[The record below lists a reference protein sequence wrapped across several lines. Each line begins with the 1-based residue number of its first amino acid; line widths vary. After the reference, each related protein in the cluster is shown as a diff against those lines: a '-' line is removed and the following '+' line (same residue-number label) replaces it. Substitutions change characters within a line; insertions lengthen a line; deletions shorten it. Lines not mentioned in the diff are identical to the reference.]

1 MSKINTQELQD
12 LLQGSASKDENK
24 FNQFYKTYQGLI
36 YGIAFS
42 ILKNKENAEDL
53 VQIVCTKIWDMKP
66 ENLPNRKPA
75 TWLYTLTK
83 NETLNFLRKQKNTV
97 SMEDIY
103 SIGEEDANLD
113 DIVEK
118 ESYNKILSRLEPQ
131 DQEIVSLKVLSGLSF
146 RKISQILDM
155 PIGTVQWKYYKA
167 LHTLKMLLANLS
179 MFIVAILTLAL
190 QKIKRPK
197 SAEKEETP
205 VEPIQNTT
213 EEEKEETSTSRDEQ
227 KKEMNQIA
235 ESLTVN
241 ELENG
246 NTIQENTLQIVERPS
261 DTNKTEVATFGVASF
276 FLLFTI
282 LFAIIF
288 TKHQQNRKK
297 HVSK

>member
-12 LLQGSASKDENK
+12 LLQGSTSKDENK

-53 VQIVCTKIWDMKP
+53 VQIVCAKIWDMKP

-103 SIGEEDANLD
+103 SIGKEDANLD

-190 QKIKRPK
+190 QKMKRPK
-197 SAEKEETP
+197 SAEKEEI
-205 VEPIQNTT
+205 EPIQNTT

-241 ELENG
+241 ELENA
-246 NTIQENTLQIVERPS
+246 NTIQENTLQSVERPS
-261 DTNKTEVATFGVASF
+261 DKNKTEIATFGVASY

-288 TKHQQNRKK
+288 IKHQQNRKK